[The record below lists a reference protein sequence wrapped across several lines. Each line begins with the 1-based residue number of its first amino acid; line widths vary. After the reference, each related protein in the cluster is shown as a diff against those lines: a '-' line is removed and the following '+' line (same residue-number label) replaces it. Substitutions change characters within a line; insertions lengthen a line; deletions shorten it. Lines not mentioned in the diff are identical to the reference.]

1 MFMARNILY
10 GLVILATVGG
20 LGSYALVRNKSG
32 GSSDLPTLAITIDK
46 NAVYYAVI
54 ETDKGTMRFELNAK
68 KAPRIVNQFVY
79 LAQKGYYDGMP
90 FRVAKD
96 FWAASGSLDDKP
108 TDWQRD
114 YDVYYAKRQSA
125 GSHLAGAISM
135 VGHQDVSNMVL
146 TEFFIMM
153 QDYPAFDKGNSVFGK
168 LVEGMEVLK
177 ALEPFDG
184 SKPDAPKS
192 SIVRVTIE
200 QLAPGAVTPTPLP
213 TITPLPATPT
223 PAPTATVQPAASATP
238 TVSEQPAASPTAS
251 GTGEATGV
259 PTP

>member
-1 MFMARNILY
+1 MVRNILY

-20 LGSYALVRNKSG
+20 LASYALVRDRNGNDK
-32 GSSDLPTLAITIDK
+32 LPALAMTIDK
-46 NAVYYAVI
+46 NAAYYAVI

-90 FRVAKD
+90 FRVASE
-96 FWAASGSLDDKP
+96 FWAASGFSDDKP
-108 TDWQRD
+108 SDWQQD
-114 YDVYYAKRQSA
+114 YEIYYAKRQSA
-125 GSHLAGAISM
+125 GSHVAGTISM
-135 VGHQDVSNMVL
+135 IGHQDVSDMAL

-153 QDYPAFDKGNSVFGK
+153 QDYPTYDKVNSAFGK

-177 ALEPFDG
+177 ALEPYDE

-200 QLAPGAVTPTPLP
+200 QLAPDAATPTPLP
-213 TITPLPATPT
+213 TITPRPATPT
-223 PAPTATVQPAASATP
+223 PVPTATAQASASATP
-238 TVSEQPAASPTAS
+238 GSGEQPAPSPTTPAA
-251 GTGEATGV
+251 EAATGS